1 MNIPNDADFY
11 ERRARVE
18 RALAATAVLPEIRAI
33 HLDMADNYALVAR
46 DTRAVAKMAPAR

>member
-1 MNIPNDADFY
+1 MPNDADFY

-46 DTRAVAKMAPAR
+46 DARAVAKMAPAR